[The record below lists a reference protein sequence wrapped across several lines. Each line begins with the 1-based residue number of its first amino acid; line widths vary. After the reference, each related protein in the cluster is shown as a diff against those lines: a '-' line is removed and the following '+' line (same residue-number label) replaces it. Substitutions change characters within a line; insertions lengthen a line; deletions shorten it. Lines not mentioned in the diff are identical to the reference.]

1 MNGGPSGFTNAPVT
15 RLFIVASAIFTIFF
29 GIQGRFG
36 TLGLSYQDI
45 FGKLRLWKLIMSIFS
60 FSSTPELMFGLY
72 LLYYFRVF
80 ERQIGSNKYSVF
92 IVFSILT
99 SLLLEVLAVAL
110 LKDPTA
116 NLVTPGPYGLIFASF
131 VPFFFDIP
139 VSTRFRVFSFF
150 FSDKSFIYLAGIQLL
165 LSSWKR
171 SILPGMCGILAGSLY
186 RLNVFYIRKAKF
198 PEFISS
204 FFSRIALPSMGSS
217 HATSSSTTRHSVGN
231 LPSHPARQVEA
242 SFTLCPHN
250 YFMRNYPA
258 PMQSAVEPSEDSI
271 TTLLSMGFDRNSAR
285 QALVQAR
292 NDVNV
297 ATNILLEAQSH

>member
-99 SLLLEVLAVAL
+99 SLLLEVFAVAL

-186 RLNVFYIRKAKF
+186 RLNVFYIRKAK
-198 PEFISS
+198 
-204 FFSRIALPSMGSS
+204 
-217 HATSSSTTRHSVGN
+217 
-231 LPSHPARQVEA
+231 
-242 SFTLCPHN
+242 
-250 YFMRNYPA
+250 RNYPP
-258 PMQSAVEPSEDSI
+258 PMQSVEPSEDSI
-271 TTLLSMGFDRNSAR
+271 TTLVSMGFDRNSAR

>member
-15 RLFIVASAIFTIFF
+15 RAFIIASALFTIFF
-29 GIQGRFG
+29 GIQGRYN
-36 TLGLSYQDI
+36 TLGLSYQDV
-45 FGKLRLWKLIMSIFS
+45 FGKFRIWKWIMSIFS

-139 VSTRFRVFSFF
+139 VSTRFRVFSFL
-150 FSDKSFIYLAGIQLL
+150 FSDKSFIYLAGLQLL

-171 SILPGMCGILAGSLY
+171 SILPGLCGILAGSLY

-198 PEFISS
+198 PELISS
-204 FFSRIALPSMGSS
+204 FFSRFSLPSMGSPR
-217 HATSSSTTRHSVGN
+217 AA
-231 LPSHPARQVEA
+231 PARNVVRNVPSYPTHQMEA
-242 SFTLCPHN
+242 I
-250 YFMRNYPA
+250 
-258 PMQSAVEPSEDSI
+258 EPSEDSI
-271 TTLLSMGFDRNSAR
+271 TTLVSMGFDRNSAR